1 MLKIQIDKSLKEDKK
16 CKELLEILNKN
27 YNLKINSDLKNCK
40 IIYEKLE
47 VDKKNIKL
55 SPLFYK

>member
-1 MLKIQIDKSLKEDKK
+1 MLKIQFDKSLKEDKK
-16 CKELLEILNKN
+16 CKELIEILNKN
-27 YNLKINSDLKNCK
+27 YNLKINSDFKNCK

-47 VDKKNIKL
+47 VRDKKFKL

>member
-1 MLKIQIDKSLKEDKK
+1 MLKIQFNKSLKEDKK
-16 CKELLEILNKN
+16 CEELIEILKKN

-40 IIYEKLE
+40 IIYEKKE
-47 VDKKNIKL
+47 ERKKIKL